1 MDVTETIINYASHD
15 GTSQIYAL
23 LWDEP
28 NLQPRGIVQIVHG
41 ASEYCERYRHFA
53 RFLVGEGFVVCA
65 NDHIG
70 HGKSVHDKAA
80 LGHMPAQGGKEA
92 LVADVDEL
100 RRRVSGRYPDVP
112 YIMLGHSMGSFILR
126 IYLTRHADGL
136 AAAVLSGTGQQPKAL
151 SGFGH
156 ITALLIA
163 KIKGENYRSTF
174 LHNLGMGALA
184 KTIPN
189 ARTPFDWISTDP
201 AVVDAYVKDDACGM
215 MFSVGGYAT
224 LTDIT
229 SEMVTEASAKAVP
242 DGLPLLFMSGSEDP
256 VGEKGKAV
264 KAAVEQYRRAGLKNV
279 SLRLYDGLRHEIL
292 NEPVREQVYR
302 DVVEWLETWLK
313 A

>member
-70 HGKSVHDKAA
+70 HGKSVHDKAD
-80 LGHMPAQGGKEA
+80 LGHMPAKGGKEA

-100 RRRVSGRYPDVP
+100 RRRISDRYPDVP

-126 IYLTRHADGL
+126 IYLTQHGDGL
-136 AAAVLSGTGQQPKAL
+136 GAAVLSGTGQQPKAL
-151 SGFGH
+151 SSFGH

-229 SEMVTEASAKAVP
+229 GEMVTEASAKAVP